1 MYFVLSSWYT
11 MLFFYIIGM
20 APSSF
25 MIYLYYHLYKLAAK
39 GCKLRQRMK
48 DHQMDQR
55 NRQECGVLLPSC
67 GQAGP
72 SSSGSVRA
80 KQGSLK
86 AADLK
91 TEPFKSASPK
101 SGQSKSGQSK
111 SGQPK
116 IVPSKVVP
124 KRAGKGGEKPGSSMD
139 GSSEGPGTSMFG
151 TRINNVSLLAAG
163 KKLYL
168 RPSIVQ
174 YQAAILVGVLIA
186 VYFFFITPCYA
197 VYAAWFYCPS
207 CVEESWTWYLYP
219 WTGLLNSGLNPILY
233 FSLSKDFR
241 KVLHPIR
248 TKFVKAFN
256 YLIELEYVTTT

>member
-55 NRQECGVLLPSC
+55 KRQEECGMLLPSC
-67 GQAGP
+67 GQARP

-80 KQGSLK
+80 KQGPLK

-91 TEPFKSASPK
+91 TEPSKSALSK
-101 SGQSKSGQSK
+101 TGQS
-111 SGQPK
+111 K

-124 KRAGKGGEKPGSSMD
+124 KRGGKGGEKPGPATD

-207 CVEESWTWYLYP
+207 CVEESWIWYLYP

-248 TKFVKAFN
+248 TKFVKAYN